1 MPMPED
7 TLEPSTDANLEP
19 APGGGPDPTQGANLA
34 AVRRGFAAAA
44 RGELAPIHELLAPD
58 VRWHAAGDDTGGC
71 QNRDQALA
79 WMSDAIS
86 RGINVELVDAR
97 PLDETR
103 VLVLLQRRSAE
114 PTAPPPHGEI
124 VTFRGDQ
131 VVEMVV
137 YPTADEAVRASR
149 G

>member
-1 MPMPED
+1 MPTPEHN
-7 TLEPSTDANLEP
+7 LEHATDANLEP
-19 APGGGPDPTQGANLA
+19 ARGGGVEPTQDANVA

-44 RGELAPIHELLAPD
+44 RGDLPPIYELLAPD
-58 VRWHAAGDDTGGC
+58 VRWHAVGDDTGGC

-86 RGINVELVDAR
+86 RGINVELVDVR

-103 VLVLLQRRSAE
+103 VHVLLRRRSTE
-114 PTAPPPHGEI
+114 PTAPPPHREI

-131 VVEMVV
+131 VVEMIV
-137 YPTADEAVRASR
+137 YPTADEALRASR